1 MHLCVSVEFCG
12 SVVTVYMAHERA
24 FDFSRKEES
33 RVAVVDRG
41 SLHRVLGTPQLFAI
55 GYGDVGSSI
64 YYALG
69 VTTLYALGAAP
80 LALALAGIVFFC
92 TVLTYTEL
100 ATAMP
105 ESGGSCSFARHAFN
119 DLVSFIAG
127 WALLLDYIVT
137 IAISA
142 YSVGPYF
149 RQLLPGVVNT
159 IGNVPFTL
167 LILGM
172 LLGLNIIGIKE
183 STRVSLLLAVFGVVT
198 KLTIITIGLI
208 FVMQLFD
215 PPTFWMHLQ
224 QLWWHMQVGTEHA
237 WSPTWPQFWKGV
249 GMAMVAYIGIE
260 SIAQLAGEARHPNR
274 TIPRA
279 MMGTMITLFVLYF
292 GVSAIA
298 LTAMTPQELTT
309 AYLENPLAGIAASMP
324 FGQRI
329 LVPWVGFLGASILFV
344 AANAGLIGASR
355 LTFAMS
361 EHFTLPRLFYRL
373 HPRFKTPYI
382 SLITFTLIAAA
393 IVTVARHLTHIA
405 ELYNFGAMLSFALA
419 HLSLLGLRI
428 RQPDLKRPFKIGW
441 SIRWGRFAL
450 PITSLIGLLG
460 TMAVW
465 VDVILTKPA
474 GRNLGF
480 LWMGVGLGAYFWYR
494 HAQRLPAAA
503 RVEIERLQ
511 MPEYRPV
518 KVRKILVPTTG
529 AHTNDMIQFA
539 ARLAKGYGADVTA
552 LHVIEIPPSLPLD
565 TFFPEK
571 LGVADSVMEQTQ
583 AIGREY
589 EVPIDAQV
597 KQSRFAGET
606 IVELAKEGGYDL
618 VIVGANPRALAQAP
632 GRTTFGT
639 TVEYVVRNAPCRVWV
654 FTGKDIVEHGQSPRE

>member
-1 MHLCVSVEFCG
+1 MVITGGLMPNG
-12 SVVTVYMAHERA
+12 NAI
-24 FDFSRKEES
+24 DFSNQDES
-33 RVAVVDRG
+33 RVTVVDRG
-41 SLHRVLGTPQLFAI
+41 NLHRVLGTPQLFSI

-119 DLVSFIAG
+119 DLTSFVAG

-142 YSVGPYF
+142 YSIGPY
-149 RQLLPGVVNT
+149 LKNLAPALIVWVG
-159 IGNVPFTL
+159 GNVPFTL
-167 LILGM
+167 LILGA
-172 LLGLNIIGIKE
+172 LLALNIIGIKE
-183 STRVSLLLAVFGVVT
+183 STRISLLLAVFGVATQLV
-198 KLTIITIGLI
+198 IITIGLVLLMEI
-208 FVMQLFD
+208 THPAAFFE
-215 PPTFWMHLQ
+215 HLRQ
-224 QLWWHMQVGTEHA
+224 IWFHLQVGTDNA

-279 MMGTMITLFVLYF
+279 MLSTMVTLFVLYF
-292 GVSAIA
+292 GTSSIA
-298 LTAMTPQELTT
+298 LTAMSPQELTT
-309 AYLENPLAGIAASMP
+309 VYLEDPLAGIAASMP
-324 FGQRI
+324 FGRQY
-329 LVPWVGFLGASILFV
+329 LAPWVGLLGASILFV

-382 SLITFTLIAAA
+382 SLIAFTLIAGV
-393 IVTVARHLTHIA
+393 IVAVARNLTHIA

-419 HLSLLGLRI
+419 HLSLIGLRI
-428 RQPDLKRPFKIGW
+428 RQPDMARPFRVGW
-441 SIRWGRFAL
+441 NVRCGRAFL
-450 PITSLIGLLG
+450 PVTAILG
-460 TMAVW
+460 FVGTAAVW
-465 VDVILTKPA
+465 VDVIVTKPA

-480 LWMGVGLGAYFWYR
+480 LWMGVGLVSYLWYR
-494 HAQRLPAAA
+494 RRQHLPAAA
-503 RVEIERLQ
+503 RVEIEKLR
-511 MPEYRPV
+511 MPDYRPV
-518 KVRKILVPTTG
+518 AVKRILVPTRG
-529 AHTNDMIQFA
+529 VHTNDMVQFA
-539 ARLAKGYGADVTA
+539 VKVAKAHGADVTA
-552 LHVIEIPPSLPLD
+552 LHVIEIPPTLPLD

-571 LGVADSVMEQTQ
+571 LAVADSIMEQAQ

-589 EVPIDAQV
+589 DIPIEAQV

-606 IVELAKEGGYDL
+606 IVEIAKDGNYDL
-618 VIVGANPRALAQAP
+618 VILGATPRVASPTRSSMGTTVDHVVRHAP
-632 GRTTFGT
+632 GR
-639 TVEYVVRNAPCRVWV
+639 VWV
-654 FTGKDIVEHGQSPRE
+654 LTGNTPAA

>member
-1 MHLCVSVEFCG
+1 
-12 SVVTVYMAHERA
+12 MADDRTI
-24 FDFSRKEES
+24 DFSREDAS
-33 RVAVVDRG
+33 RVTVLDRG
-41 SLHRVLGTPQLFAI
+41 SLHRVLNTPQLFAI
-55 GYGDVGSSI
+55 GFGDVGSSI

-142 YSVGPYF
+142 FSIGPY
-149 RQLLPGVVNT
+149 LSNAMPGVLHAM
-159 IGNVPFTL
+159 GNVPFTL
-167 LILGM
+167 LVLAV
-172 LLGLNIIGIKE
+172 LLGLNVLGIKE
-183 STRVSLLLAVFGVVT
+183 STRVSLLLAVFGVATQLV
-198 KLTIITIGLI
+198 IITIGL
-208 FVMQLFD
+208 VLLMELFQ
-215 PPTFWMHLQ
+215 PQAFWAHLQ
-224 QLWWHMQVGTEHA
+224 QLWFHMQIGIA
-237 WSPTWPQFWKGV
+237 DPWSPTWPQFWKGV

-279 MMGTMITLFVLYF
+279 MIATMVTLFVLYF
-292 GVSAIA
+292 GTSSIA
-298 LTAMTPQELTT
+298 LSAMSPQELTS
-309 AYLENPLAGIAASMP
+309 AYLDNPLAGIAASMP
-324 FGQRI
+324 FGRQY
-329 LVPWVGFLGASILFV
+329 LAPWVGVLGAAILFV

-361 EHFTLPRLFYRL
+361 EHFALPRLFYRR
-373 HPRFKTPYI
+373 HPRFNTPYV
-382 SLITFTLIAAA
+382 SLITFTLLAAA
-393 IVTVARHLTHIA
+393 IVAVARHLTHIA

-428 RQPDLKRPFKIGW
+428 RQPGLKRPFKIGW
-441 SIRWGRFAL
+441 NLRLGRAELPLTAL
-450 PITSLIGLLG
+450 VGLLG
-460 TMAVW
+460 TAAVW

-474 GRNLGF
+474 GRNLGV
-480 LWMGVGLGAYFWYR
+480 LWMGIGLVSYLWYR
-494 HAQRLPAAA
+494 RQQRLPAAA
-503 RVEIERLQ
+503 RGEIQKLQ
-511 MPEYRPV
+511 MPGYEPV
-518 KVRKILVPTTG
+518 SVKKILAPTRG
-529 AHTNDMIQFA
+529 AHTSDMVQFA
-539 ARLAKGYGADVTA
+539 AKLAKVHGADVTA
-552 LHVIEIPPSLPLD
+552 LHVIEIPSSLPLD

-571 LGVADSVMEQTQ
+571 LAVADSITEQAQ

-589 EVPIDAQV
+589 DVPISAQV

-606 IVELAKEGGYDL
+606 IVEAAKEGGYDL
-618 VIVGANPRALAQAP
+618 ILLGAKLDPLSTAP
-632 GRTTFGT
+632 GRTTFGM

-654 FTGKDIVEHGQSPRE
+654 MTGFPTSK

>member
-1 MHLCVSVEFCG
+1 
-12 SVVTVYMAHERA
+12 MADDRTI
-24 FDFSRKEES
+24 DFSHQEES
-33 RVAVVDRG
+33 RVTVLDRG
-41 SLHRVLGTPQLFAI
+41 NLHRVLSTPQLFSI

-92 TVLTYTEL
+92 TVLTYAEL

-142 YSVGPYF
+142 YSIGPY
-149 RQLLPGVVNT
+149 LSNVGGLAGV
-159 IGNVPFTL
+159 IARLGGHVPFT
-167 LILGM
+167 ILV
-172 LLGLNIIGIKE
+172 LGLLLALNVIGIKE
-183 STRVSLLLAVFGVVT
+183 STRVSLLLCAFDIAT
-198 KLTIITIGLI
+198 QLAIITLGLVLLMQI
-208 FVMQLFD
+208 LQPQQFVF
-215 PPTFWMHLQ
+215 HLQ
-224 QLWWHMQVGTEHA
+224 QLWVRMQVGLPDAA

-260 SIAQLAGEARHPNR
+260 SISQLAGEARHPNK

-279 MMGTMITLFVLYF
+279 MIGTMITLFVLYF
-292 GVSAIA
+292 GISAIA
-298 LTAMTPQELTT
+298 LTALTPQELTS
-309 AYLENPLAGIAASMP
+309 AYLEDPIAGIAASMP
-324 FGQRI
+324 FGREY
-329 LVPWVGFLGASILFV
+329 LAPWVGVLGATILFV

-361 EHFTLPRLFYRL
+361 EHFTMPRLFYRL
-373 HPRFKTPYI
+373 HPRFKTPYV
-382 SLITFTLIAAA
+382 SLITFTVIAAA
-393 IVTVARHLTHIA
+393 IVAAARHLTHIA

-419 HLSLLGLRI
+419 HLSLLGLRV

-441 SIRWGRFAL
+441 NIRVGRFEL
-450 PITSLIGLLG
+450 PFTSLLGLLG
-460 TMAVW
+460 TTAVW

-474 GRNLGF
+474 GRNLGVM
-480 LWMGVGLGAYFWYR
+480 WMGVGLVVYLWYR
-494 HAQRLPAAA
+494 RQQKLPATA
-503 RVEIERLQ
+503 RVQIEKLA
-511 MPEYRPV
+511 MPGYRPV
-518 KVRKILVPTTG
+518 RVQKVLVPTAG
-529 AHTNDMIQFA
+529 PNASDIVQFA
-539 ARLAKGYGADVTA
+539 AKLAKDHGADLTA

-571 LGVADSVMEQTQ
+571 LAFADSIMEQSQ

-589 EVPIDAQV
+589 GIPVDAQV

-606 IVELAKEGGYDL
+606 IVEAARDGGYDL
-618 VIVGANPRALAQAP
+618 VILGAKPRALSAAP
-632 GRTTFGT
+632 GRTSFGT
-639 TVEYVVRNAPCRVWV
+639 TVEHVVRNAPCRVWI
-654 FTGKDIVEHGQSPRE
+654 FTGKDLPVQPAAG